1 MLHWALTTR
10 VLHWALT
17 TRVLHWHSPPVCC
30 TGHSRLLNSDL
41 LTPPCLPWPCRVSV
55 TNQHFENRTSDFQ
68 RIFFSS
74 SLFSLYFKIKPSSVP
89 YIQLPTYAFPQR
101 HRHRPSQGTGFAVS
115 SGMLTVPW
123 STALGVVLGRSFTS
137 SCDQTLSLL
146 LARGFL
152 ESRGGTSHFCCGAET
167 PVWSASARFR
177 AVPGHMC

>member
-1 MLHWALTTR
+1 MRTDVTR
-10 VLHWALT
+10 TSSLAKVGPNRPQLLLIGLCFPDLA
-17 TRVLHWHSPPVCC
+17 PVCSGLGGVRC
-30 TGHSRLLNSDL
+30 
-41 LTPPCLPWPCRVSV
+41 PPQLESSWPGPRALKPISPKTREAGLRKPGPGFGLPV
-55 TNQHFENRTSDFQ
+55 
-68 RIFFSS
+68 
-74 SLFSLYFKIKPSSVP
+74 
-89 YIQLPTYAFPQR
+89 YAREGLQR

-167 PVWSASARFR
+167 PAWSASARFR